1 MTFTIAIVGR
11 PNVGKSTLFN
21 RLAKK
26 KLAIVDDTPGV
37 TRDWREAEGYL
48 LDKKIRIIDTAGL
61 EEAFDDS
68 IEGRM
73 RRQTEEGLAQADAVL
88 FLIDGREGVTPID
101 EHFAGWLRKHQGKK
115 KKPIVLAVNKAENDS
130 AVINGLA
137 EANRF
142 GFGPPIP
149 ISSAHGYG
157 IEDLYHAFEP
167 HFPEEDLGTAEDSD
181 QLPDFEDLD
190 ALEGDESFDFA
201 ALDIEDDNEKPIK
214 IAIVGRP
221 NVGKSTL
228 VNALL
233 KENRVMTGP
242 EAGITRDAIAID
254 WKFNDRKIKLVDT
267 AGMRRKS
274 KIDHNIEKMS
284 VEDSLRAIRLAQ
296 VVILVID
303 AELIMEKQD
312 LQIADH
318 VLNEG
323 RALII
328 AVNKWDL
335 IKEEEKKEAIAQINY
350 KLATGLA
357 QVRDIPSVSISALN
371 NRNLGFL
378 MQSVLDTYTLWN
390 KRISTAPMNRWLAAK
405 ESQNPAPLYEGKS
418 NRLKYMT
425 QINIRPPTFS
435 LWVSRPKELPETY
448 KRYLMN
454 GLREDFDLQGIPIR
468 LLIRTSKNPYENTK
482 KKTIK
487 HKDKRKK

>member
-37 TRDWREAEGYL
+37 TRDWREAEGYFY
-48 LDKKIRIIDTAGL
+48 DKKIRIIDTAGL
-61 EEAFDDS
+61 EDSFDDS

-73 RRQTEEGLAQADAVL
+73 RRQTEEGIAQADAVL
-88 FLIDGREGVTPID
+88 FMIDGREGVTPID
-101 EHFAGWLRKHQGKK
+101 EHFAGWLRKQ
-115 KKPIVLAVNKAENDS
+115 KKPVVLVVNKCENDNAT
-130 AVINGLA
+130 AVGLA

-142 GFGPPIP
+142 GFGQPIP

-157 IEDLYHAFEP
+157 MEDIYEAFEQY
-167 HFPEEDLGTAEDSD
+167 FPKEVEETKDDLD
-181 QLPDFEDLD
+181 QLPDFDDLD

-201 ALDIEDDNEKPIK
+201 ALEIEEDNEKPIK

-228 VNALL
+228 VNTLL
-233 KENRVMTGP
+233 DEHRVMTGP

-254 WKFNDRKIKLVDT
+254 WEFNERKIKLVDT

-284 VEDSLRAIRLAQ
+284 VDDSLRAIRLAQ

-303 AELIMEKQD
+303 SENIMEKQD

-318 VLNEG
+318 VLSEG
-323 RALII
+323 RVLILAI
-328 AVNKWDL
+328 NKWDL
-335 IKEEEKKEAIAQINY
+335 IKGEEAKKETLALVNY
-350 KLATGLA
+350 KMETSLG
-357 QVRDIPSVSISALN
+357 QVKNIPSISISALN

-378 MQSVLDTYTLWN
+378 MQNVLDTYALWN
-390 KRISTAPMNRWLAAK
+390 KRVPTAKMNRWLTAK

-418 NRLKYMT
+418 NRLKYIT

-435 LWVSRPKELPETY
+435 VWISRPKELPETY

-454 GLREDFDLQGIPIR
+454 GLREDFGLKGIPIR
-468 LLIRTSKNPYENTK
+468 LLVRTSKNPYKDIKTKSVRHRDK
-482 KKTIK
+482 KKK
-487 HKDKRKK
+487 